1 MRAVDTNVLVRLIA
15 QDDEDQ
21 TTAAVNFVHGGVW
34 VSLLVLTEM
43 VWVLASS
50 YDRSPDQVAAAID
63 ILLDND
69 SIVLQDADVVGRALA
84 EFRKHPAI
92 GFPDCLIVEQARRA
106 GHLPL
111 GTFDK
116 RLARLP
122 GVTKV

>member
-21 TTAAVNFVHGGVW
+21 LAAAVNFVAGGAW
-34 VSLLVLTEM
+34 VSLLVLTETA
-43 VWVLASS
+43 WVLASS
-50 YDRSPDQVAAAID
+50 YDRSRGQVAAAID
-63 ILLDND
+63 VLLDND

-84 EFRKHPAI
+84 AFRKHPSI

-116 RLARLP
+116 RLAKVL

>member
-1 MRAVDTNVLVRLIA
+1 MRAVDTNILVRLIA

-21 TTAAVNFVHGGVW
+21 TAAAVNFVDGGAW

-50 YDRSPDQVAAAID
+50 YDRSPHQIAAAID

-69 SIVLQDADVVGRALA
+69 SIVVQDADVVGRALA
-84 EFRKHPAI
+84 ESRKHPSI
-92 GFPDCLIVEQARRA
+92 GFPDCLIVELARRA
-106 GHLPL
+106 GHLPI

-116 RLARLP
+116 RLAKLP

>member
-21 TTAAVNFVHGGVW
+21 TAVAVKFVDGGAW
-34 VSLLVLTEM
+34 VSLLVLMEM
-43 VWVLASS
+43 AWVLASS
-50 YDRSPDQVAAAID
+50 YDRSPKQIAAAIE
-63 ILLDND
+63 ILLDNE
-69 SIVLQDADVVGRALA
+69 SIVVQDADAVGRALA
-84 EFRKHPAI
+84 EFRKHPSV
-92 GFPDCLIVEQARRA
+92 GFSDCLIVEQARRA

-116 RLARLP
+116 RLAKLP